1 MQIII
6 HILTAQAAQ
15 SAGGSLFGLMVP
27 LLVIFGVFY
36 IFIIIP
42 QQRADKKRRE
52 MLASLSKGDR
62 VITIGG
68 IIGTINKVDE
78 KFVILKVSQDTN
90 IKFEKTAI
98 KGILEKAE

>member
-1 MQIII
+1 MQI
-6 HILTAQAAQ
+6 LYMLLAQNKVN
-15 SAGGSLFGLMVP
+15 GGGTLFGLLVP

-42 QQRADKKRRE
+42 QQRTEKKRQT
-52 MLASLSKGDR
+52 MLASIEKGDK

-68 IIGTINKVDE
+68 IIGTVNKVDE

-90 IKFEKTAI
+90 IKFDRSAI
-98 KGILEKAE
+98 KGILEKSK

>member
-1 MQIII
+1 MQIIYLLI
-6 HILTAQAAQ
+6 SQVNQ
-15 SAGGSLFGLMVP
+15 KAGGSLFGLMVP

-42 QQRADKKRRE
+42 QQRAEKKRQA
-52 MLASLSKGDR
+52 MLASLQKGDK

-68 IIGTINKVDE
+68 IIGTVNKVDD

-90 IKFEKTAI
+90 IKFDKSAI
-98 KGILEKAE
+98 KGIVEKAE

>member
-1 MQIII
+1 M
-6 HILTAQAAQ
+6 LLAQNKVN
-15 SAGGSLFGLMVP
+15 GGGTLFGLLVP

-42 QQRADKKRRE
+42 QQRTEKKRQT
-52 MLASLSKGDR
+52 MLASIEKGDK

-68 IIGTINKVDE
+68 IIGTVNKVDE

-90 IKFEKTAI
+90 IKFDRSAI
-98 KGILEKAE
+98 KGILEKSK

>member
-1 MQIII
+1 ML
-6 HILTAQAAQ
+6 LTQNKAN
-15 SAGGSLFGLMVP
+15 GGGTLFGLLVP

-42 QQRADKKRRE
+42 QQRAEKKRQA
-52 MLASLSKGDR
+52 MLASIEKGDK

-68 IIGTINKVDE
+68 IIGTVNKVDE

-90 IKFEKTAI
+90 IKFDRSAI
-98 KGILEKAE
+98 KGILEKSK

>member
-1 MQIII
+1 MLTQFLISQ
-6 HILTAQAAQ
+6 TAQK
-15 SAGGSLFGLMVP
+15 AGGSLFGLMVP
-27 LLVIFGVFY
+27 LLVIFAVFY

-52 MLASLSKGDR
+52 MLASVSKGDR
-62 VITIGG
+62 VVTIGG
-68 IIGTINKVDE
+68 IVGTVNKVDE

-98 KGILEKAE
+98 KGILEKSK

>member
-1 MQIII
+1 MQIIYLLI
-6 HILTAQAAQ
+6 SQANQ

-42 QQRADKKRRE
+42 QQRAEKKRQA
-52 MLASLSKGDR
+52 MLASLQKGDK

-68 IIGTINKVDE
+68 IIGTVNKVDE
-78 KFVILKVSQDTN
+78 RFVILKVSQETN
-90 IKFEKTAI
+90 IKFDKSAI
-98 KGILEKAE
+98 KGIIEKTE

>member
-1 MQIII
+1 MQILYML
-6 HILTAQAAQ
+6 LTQNKAN
-15 SAGGSLFGLMVP
+15 GGGTLFGLLVP

-42 QQRADKKRRE
+42 QQRTEKKRQA
-52 MLASLSKGDR
+52 MLASIEKGDK

-68 IIGTINKVDE
+68 IIGTVNKVDE

-90 IKFEKTAI
+90 IKFDRSAI
-98 KGILEKAE
+98 KGILEKSK

>member
-1 MQIII
+1 MQIL
-6 HILTAQAAQ
+6 HLLFTQANQ

-42 QQRADKKRRE
+42 QQRTEKKRQA
-52 MLASLSKGDR
+52 MLASLKKGDR

-68 IIGTINKVDE
+68 IIGTVNKVDD
-78 KFVILKVSQDTN
+78 KFVILKVSQETN
-90 IKFEKTAI
+90 IKFDKSAV
-98 KGILEKAE
+98 KGIIEKAE